1 MKCLN
6 PHCDGY
12 MILVL
17 KQVRNN
23 PITGQ
28 PIIEETWHCPKCL
41 FVFMRAVPKGKAE
54 GYFKLTAREALK
66 KLGYL

>member
-6 PHCDGY
+6 PRCDGE
-12 MILVL
+12 MIKVL
-17 KQVRNN
+17 AQVRRN

-28 PIIEETWHCPKCL
+28 EIIEETWHCPKCL
-41 FVFMRAVPKGKAE
+41 FVFLRAVPKGKAE
-54 GYFKLTAREALK
+54 GYFKLAAHEALK

>member
-6 PHCDGY
+6 PRCDGE

-17 KQVRNN
+17 RQVRTN
-23 PITGQ
+23 PITHR
-28 PIIEETWHCPKCL
+28 PIVEELWHCPKC
-41 FVFMRAVPKGKAE
+41 FFIFKRAVPKGKAE
-54 GYFKLTAREALK
+54 GYFKLAAREALK